1 VEKHTLG
8 IRASRGTWL
17 LRLSRSEFSFKVSN
31 YLVGEGGYPDPQI
44 ASAHHQSALWTR
56 QKCQA
61 AHNANTVTTFFSP
74 VGGAQQ
80 EFSSE
85 RRIPPVKETIIEPA
99 NPLNMR
105 VVGILALREL
115 AAIKQAA

>member
-1 VEKHTLG
+1 MISGGGSSRVRFQLG
-8 IRASRGTWL
+8 P
-17 LRLSRSEFSFKVSN
+17 LRFDR
-31 YLVGEGGYPDPQI
+31 
-44 ASAHHQSALWTR
+44 SALFSGPR
-56 QKCQA
+56 FRSDDYQ
-61 AHNANTVTTFFSP
+61 VITTEDRP